1 LTETHKEIP
10 IWRLCFVASQGRKSQ
25 ILANARKDGLAH
37 SGYNIAFEPN
47 PININKLKPY
57 KYVDQTLKRIQSS
70 KNKKSLKSIDFNHI
84 KEKSNEDSED
94 ERTLE
99 IIDID
104 QIITLEEPSMNLMNQ
119 QVMTLL
125 INHDYIVSQLVNY
138 GLDMSIGSK
147 QNFIDLM
154 T

>member
-1 LTETHKEIP
+1 
-10 IWRLCFVASQGRKSQ
+10 VVSQGRKSQ
-25 ILANARKDGLAH
+25 ILANSKKDGLAH

-47 PININKLKPY
+47 PILININKLKPY

-84 KEKSNEDSED
+84 KEKSNEDLED

-104 QIITLEEPSMNLMNQ
+104 QIITLEEPLMNLMNQ
-119 QVMTLL
+119 QVMILL

-138 GLDMSIGSK
+138 GLDMSIASE